1 MGCRVVGRL
10 THDFTMVGMSLAPD
24 LTWLQPGDPF
34 PDPRRAWQAGS
45 PAPGLL
51 AAGSELTVERLLQ
64 AYGHGIFPWFSEGQP
79 VLWYSTHPR
88 MVLRPTE
95 FVLHDNLRK
104 RIRRLLRDDRLQVRF
119 DDDFK
124 QVIEHCARSPR
135 EGQGGTWIGPQMIKA
150 YTALHRMGHAHAV
163 TAWVDGQLAGGL
175 YGVMIGRMLY
185 GESMFTLSPDGSK
198 IALAALVAWARE
210 HELQMIDCQ
219 QETRHLHFL
228 GARAIAREEFLQ
240 ELATLVKMPAPEW
253 AFSPSFWQHLWPETT

>member
-10 THDFTMVGMSLAPD
+10 TRDFTMVGMSLAPA
-24 LTWLQPGDPF
+24 LPWMQPGDPF
-34 PDPRRAWQAGS
+34 PNPSQAWGEQT

-51 AAGSELTVERLLQ
+51 AAGSELTPERLIE
-64 AYGHGIFPWFSEGQP
+64 AYGQGIFPWFSEGQP
-79 VLWYSTHPR
+79 VLWYCTHPR

-198 IALAALVAWARE
+198 IALAALDRKS
-210 HELQMIDCQ
+210 
-219 QETRHLHFL
+219 TRLNSSH
-228 GARAIAREEFLQ
+228 
-240 ELATLVKMPAPEW
+240 
-253 AFSPSFWQHLWPETT
+253 

>member
-88 MVLRPTE
+88 MVLR
-95 FVLHDNLRK
+95 
-104 RIRRLLRDDRLQVRF
+104 Q
-119 DDDFK
+119 
-124 QVIEHCARSPR
+124 
-135 EGQGGTWIGPQMIKA
+135 
-150 YTALHRMGHAHAV
+150 
-163 TAWVDGQLAGGL
+163 
-175 YGVMIGRMLY
+175 IGR
-185 GESMFTLSPDGSK
+185 
-198 IALAALVAWARE
+198 AHV
-210 HELQMIDCQ
+210 
-219 QETRHLHFL
+219 
-228 GARAIAREEFLQ
+228 
-240 ELATLVKMPAPEW
+240 
-253 AFSPSFWQHLWPETT
+253 